1 MFHRILA
8 AKIPKVEFIVFS
20 ATLLLSGQASAH
32 TGQNIRSLT
41 PTQVQRLSS
50 GLFRPNSQDFFSQG
64 QERIKREI
72 LLLEQR
78 YPAAAKPLLRG
89 NEVPQVGK
97 KR

>member
-1 MFHRILA
+1 MF
-8 AKIPKVEFIVFS
+8 AKFVRNAGKVELILFS

-50 GLFRPNSQDFFSQG
+50 GLFRPSSQDFFSQG
-64 QERIKREI
+64 QERIEREI

-78 YPAAAKPLLRG
+78 RPASAKPLLQE
-89 NEVPQVGK
+89 NEVPQIEK